1 MPTRPEILYPLFGQ
15 LTQFSGIGP
24 KIALNLAKLNIDSPR
39 DLIFTI
45 PHSLLI
51 RKKIKTILDFG
62 TGEGTKLPYIL
73 KFNKN
78 VKKIYACD
86 ISFNR
91 LRYANDFLK
100 KNLNK
105 IIIFSQINII

>member
-39 DLIFTI
+39 DLIFTL

-51 RKKIKTILDFG
+51 RKKIKTILEAN
-62 TGEGTKLPYIL
+62 EG
-73 KFNKN
+73 
-78 VKKIYACD
+78 D
-86 ISFNR
+86 
-91 LRYANDFLK
+91 
-100 KNLNK
+100 
-105 IIIFSQINII
+105 IIIIGVTVDEHIENQQKNKPYRINVSDVKTSFQLIFFH

>member
-39 DLIFTI
+39 DLIFTL

-51 RKKIKTILDFG
+51 RKKIKTILEAN
-62 TGEGTKLPYIL
+62 EGDIIIIGVTVDEHIENQQK
-73 KFNKN
+73 NKN
-78 VKKIYACD
+78 
-86 ISFNR
+86 
-91 LRYANDFLK
+91 LK
-100 KNLNK
+100 
-105 IIIFSQINII
+105 QIDSSLLFIVLILTASHT